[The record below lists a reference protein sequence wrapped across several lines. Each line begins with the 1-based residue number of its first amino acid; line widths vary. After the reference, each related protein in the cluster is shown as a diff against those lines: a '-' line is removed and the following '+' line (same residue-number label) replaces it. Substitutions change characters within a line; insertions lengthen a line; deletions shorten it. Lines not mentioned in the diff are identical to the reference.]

1 MVNKSLFVPV
11 IGAACASLLVAC
23 GGGGSSTPATY
34 TGVFNDSPVNGL
46 AYSCAPSGQAG
57 TTQGG
62 GTFTYAAGDTCTFSL
77 GAVTLGSA
85 AAGELVTPVELVAG
99 GTPSHATVINIVQL
113 LTTADDDGDPSNGI
127 NIPDAVITAAAN
139 WTGVNVQSGTF
150 DTDGAVAQMVA
161 DMYAAGAFS
170 STLTSSIVAAA
181 HIEATASCVYSG
193 LYNGSW
199 SVPATTTTTSNAG
212 EWGVLVYPD
221 LTAKG
226 FATDPDGGYG
236 QFNGSFTPAT
246 KGVSISGVYTNAD
259 TSSGAVTATGT
270 VLNPQSVS
278 GTISGG
284 GSFSGTRFA
293 GSATATYRYTGFYQG
308 TNGIDSANG
317 VFSIDINAN
326 NVVSGKAYNFADGST
341 TVMSGSVGNNGTL
354 TITSGVTAG
363 AQLDLTNGTISSG
376 TWTDGTY
383 SGSFTG
389 SGCKL
394 N

>member
-1 MVNKSLFVPV
+1 MDNKSLFVPV

-85 AAGELVTPVELVAG
+85 AAGELVTPVELVAN
-99 GTPSHATVINIVQL
+99 GTPSDATVINIVQL
-113 LTTADDDGDPSNGI
+113 LTTADDDGNPANGI
-127 NIPDAVITAAAN
+127 NIPGPVITAAAN
-139 WTGVNVQSGTF
+139 WTGVDLLSGTF
-150 DTDGAVAQMVA
+150 DTDVAVTEMVA
-161 DMYAAGAFS
+161 SIGAALQRTV
-170 STLTSSIVAAA
+170 TLTTEVAAQN
-181 HIEATASCVYSG
+181 HITATASCVYSG

-199 SVPATTTTTSNAG
+199 SAPDNAG
-212 EWGVLVYPD
+212 EWGVLIYPS
-221 LTAKG
+221 LSAKG
-226 FATDPDGGYG
+226 FAADPDGGYG
-236 QFNGSFTPAT
+236 ELSGTFVPGT
-246 KGVSISGVYTNAD
+246 KSLTLSGNYIDVDSNTTAISAST
-259 TSSGAVTATGT
+259 TA
-270 VLNPQSVS
+270 LSPQSVS
-278 GTISGG
+278 GTIAGG

-293 GSATATYRYTGFYQG
+293 GSATATYRYTGFF
-308 TNGIDSANG
+308 DSTTSDATG
-317 VFSIDINAN
+317 VFSIDINASS
-326 NVVSGKAYNFADGST
+326 VVSGKAYSFSDGST
-341 TVMSGSVGNNGTL
+341 TVMSGSVDGNGAL

-363 AQLDLTNGTISSG
+363 AQLDLANGTISSG

-383 SGSFTG
+383 AGSFSG